1 MSDFGTAA
9 TAIATVLLG
18 GATVWLGWTTRSAVH
33 ESVRSRLDT
42 GAPKIAVLLDEP
54 DWPPYTTS
62 GSFGVDIQA
71 LDTMMNQRLDSKQ
84 YETLSVLVV
93 ANGTLINEGSSL
105 AVIALDSAETDHS
118 HLDFFDHGIIVC
130 PRHGIP
136 APAMTVTP
144 DPGRPPGPRPLG
156 DGRYPLPA
164 GERAQFRLQVGMT
177 ASEWFS
183 AFERRELDA
192 NAGKMT
198 LTITVSGQLAEGP
211 LDQISMEI
219 RAFPI
224 LPRQQSDGWFIPGRS
239 PIPGP
244 GGSDAATRQ
253 SFLELTKRTY
263 PRLGRRRR

>member
-1 MSDFGTAA
+1 MSSAKTTHPAQRRYPPELKERAVRMVQQLRREDGADQGVVGRVARQLGVGT
-9 TAIATVLLG
+9 
-18 GATVWLGWTTRSAVH
+18 
-33 ESVRSRLDT
+33 ESLRARYS
-42 GAPKIAVLLDEP
+42 
-54 DWPPYTTS
+54 
-62 GSFGVDIQA
+62 A

-224 LPRQQSDGWFIPGRS
+224 LPRQQSDGWFIPGRN